1 MPSFDIVSEV
11 DSHELSNAV
20 DQANREVENRFD
32 FKGVD
37 AKFTLE
43 NSAKEVHLTA
53 PSDFQV
59 KQMGQILDGKMTK
72 REIDIKSLSYGEI
85 ESNLHQAKQK
95 VTIQQGI
102 TKEQAKKMIK
112 LIKDSKL
119 KVQASIQGEQV
130 RVTGKS
136 RDDLQEV
143 MALVRGAELD
153 HAVQF
158 NNFRD

>member
-11 DSHELSNAV
+11 DGHELSNAV
-20 DQANREVENRFD
+20 DQANREIENRFD

-37 AKFTLE
+37 AKFSLE
-43 NSAKEVHLTA
+43 NSGKEVQLTA

-72 REIDIKSLSYGEI
+72 REIDVKALSYGEI
-85 ESNLHQAKQK
+85 ESNLHEAKQK

-119 KVQASIQGEQV
+119 KVQTSIQGEQV

-136 RDDLQEV
+136 RDDLQQV